1 METAR
6 QWSSGIAGWPTRW
19 THWCMQGVWDS
30 APTDGTVQVH
40 DRLLAAVARL
50 NERAE
55 PSRALQRPQNVLIS
69 LDAKAVPESC

>member
-1 METAR
+1 
-6 QWSSGIAGWPTRW
+6 
-19 THWCMQGVWDS
+19 MQGVWDS